1 MPNSWSLNWEAL
13 QRGRGVTGKMSD
25 HSIYLRV
32 SGVYVPVAIITSPG
46 LFVAFPLC
54 LELLCCFTESFLTF
68 LLGYLLPPRLLLAL
82 LLITRLLIVI
92 LLVACILIV
101 IRLWQSR

>member
-68 LLGYLLPPRLLLAL
+68 LLGYLLPPRLPVLPDLKHTTVL
-82 LLITRLLIVI
+82 NYKKTYYTRFL
-92 LLVACILIV
+92 
-101 IRLWQSR
+101 